1 MAKRQISRAPKPAP
15 SHRPSLTLVKASV
28 EAGEIVFGSRAGLAT
43 WAGSHRSQITRAA
56 NGQDIGGEPGWRIA
70 GLGAVVTALLGIY
83 EAQAIAGWMHGA
95 NPQLENRRPL
105 DVLAEGDVAA
115 VMAAVQA
122 ARTGAYA

>member
-1 MAKRQISRAPKPAP
+1 MAKRHVSRIRKPAP
-15 SHRPSLTLVKASV
+15 TPRPRLTLVKASV
-28 EAGEIVFGSRAGLAT
+28 EAGEIVFGSRAGLAA

-56 NGQDIGGEPGWRIA
+56 SGQDIGGEAGWRIA

-83 EAQAIAGWMHGA
+83 DSPAVAGWMHGA
-95 NPQLENRRPL
+95 NPHLQNRRPL
-105 DVLAEGDVAA
+105 DLLAEGDVAA

>member
-1 MAKRQISRAPKPAP
+1 MAQRRSGSKRRLAFAQAR
-15 SHRPSLTLVKASV
+15 VD
-28 EAGEIVFGSRAGLAT
+28 AGEVVFGSRTGLAE

-56 NGQDIGGEPGWRIA
+56 KGQEIGGEAGWRVA
-70 GLGAVVTALLGIY
+70 GLAAVVTALLGLY
-83 EAQAIAGWMHGA
+83 EADAVAGWMHGA
-95 NPQLENRRPL
+95 NPHLRDRRPL